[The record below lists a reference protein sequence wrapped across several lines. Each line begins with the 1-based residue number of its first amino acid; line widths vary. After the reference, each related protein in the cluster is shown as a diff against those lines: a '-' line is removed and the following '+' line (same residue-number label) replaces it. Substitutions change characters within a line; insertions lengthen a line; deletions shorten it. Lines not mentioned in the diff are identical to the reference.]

1 MSDIPK
7 TLSNYEKGMLV
18 MNYLKEQKADS
29 TIILDAICDE
39 NLEKSYDLITRIPT
53 IDKETF
59 IKTLNIEEN

>member
-29 TIILDAICDE
+29 TIILDAISDE

-59 IKTLNIEEN
+59 IKTLSIEEN